1 MAETQAIPFHF
12 CTQAVSGVPS
22 GIRRRCFLFEYS
34 PPIAQRRRPLRPS
47 RCPLHSVAVRV
58 ARPLGNRST
67 ERPNGRRKG
76 RFKMQKAH
84 LSEAI
89 LLVNRG
95 LDEAVQGL
103 ERLKRAKDSGLDPAC
118 FDEKVT
124 LFEIHRASLNSYFC
138 NNVGKNEDLDVARF
152 ERKHR
157 EYEKNT
163 LDEIQVY
170 RDLQVVEERRRIEGK
185 PPKVRFFTGEE
196 EQEWEGG
203 YPRSV

>member
-1 MAETQAIPFHF
+1 
-12 CTQAVSGVPS
+12 
-22 GIRRRCFLFEYS
+22 
-34 PPIAQRRRPLRPS
+34 
-47 RCPLHSVAVRV
+47 
-58 ARPLGNRST
+58 
-67 ERPNGRRKG
+67 
-76 RFKMQKAH
+76 MQKAH
-84 LSEAI
+84 LYEAI

-138 NNVGKNEDLDVARF
+138 NNVGRNEDLDVARF

-170 RDLQVVEERRRIEGK
+170 RDLQAVEERRRIEGK
-185 PPKVRFFTGEE
+185 PPKVRFLTDE
-196 EQEWEGG
+196 EQWEWERQYLRQTEAGG
-203 YPRSV
+203 SQAPRGTGGQP